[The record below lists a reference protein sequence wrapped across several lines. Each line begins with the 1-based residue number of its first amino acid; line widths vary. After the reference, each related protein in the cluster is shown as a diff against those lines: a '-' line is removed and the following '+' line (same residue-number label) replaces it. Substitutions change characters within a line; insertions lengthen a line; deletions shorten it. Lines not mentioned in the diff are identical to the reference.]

1 MNESEGMAASAPT
14 AADASLS
21 GPLGFAAGGMAAGI
35 KRSGKP
41 DLAAILSDRPAVAAG
56 VTTTNR
62 FPGAP
67 VLVVRERLAAGRPLR
82 GVIVNAGISNVCD
95 GERGLANAREM
106 TLLAARAAGVG
117 DDAFLVGST
126 GVIGVPLPMEKIRA
140 ATPKLFAGLTTD
152 GWDAFARAIM
162 TTDMQPKLSRRT
174 VTLTNAAAARAP
186 TILGVCKGS
195 GMIEPNMATMLAYLV
210 TDYPVDAGRAGAIV
224 RRAVDRSF
232 NRVTID
238 GDTSTSDMAILLA
251 NGAALDR
258 AAATAADDERFE
270 AALGEVCEE
279 LARMIA
285 LDGEGATHLI
295 TIDVEGAEDDAAAH
309 RVAKTIANSPL
320 VKTAVFGHDPNW
332 GRICA
337 AAGRAGVAFDPA
349 DVTLRLQGT
358 TIFQNGAPVAFDR
371 EALSQ
376 ALRARDVALQLRIG
390 DGPGSAR
397 VWTCDLT
404 YDYVKIN
411 AEYTT

>member
-1 MNESEGMAASAPT
+1 
-14 AADASLS
+14 
-21 GPLGFAAGGMAAGI
+21 
-35 KRSGKP
+35 
-41 DLAAILSDRPAVAAG
+41 
-56 VTTTNR
+56 
-62 FPGAP
+62 
-67 VLVVRERLAAGRPLR
+67 
-82 GVIVNAGISNVCD
+82 
-95 GERGLANAREM
+95 
-106 TLLAARAAGVG
+106 
-117 DDAFLVGST
+117 
-126 GVIGVPLPMEKIRA
+126 
-140 ATPKLFAGLTTD
+140 
-152 GWDAFARAIM
+152 
-162 TTDMQPKLSRRT
+162 
-174 VTLTNAAAARAP
+174 
-186 TILGVCKGS
+186 
-195 GMIEPNMATMLAYLV
+195 
-210 TDYPVDAGRAGAIV
+210 V